1 MVDSV
6 AVFPANFRITDDDTG
21 APLSGAVIK
30 FYDAGTTNPKTVYAD
45 RDLGTTLGTSV
56 ITDSQGAP
64 TSDGSTETNIYVG
77 TAPYKI
83 RIETSAGVL
92 VEEKDDIPG
101 AVETVN
107 PSDLSVGSST
117 PVLVKS
123 LDYTVLAVD
132 QNSLIVVNCSGGD
145 VTLTLPSAVDVGDGW
160 GIKVSHGGSANQA
173 LIETASAQ
181 TISSGATSYAA
192 VIALS
197 FSGEYVELVSDGG
210 NWRVAAHCGPHIK
223 RATGVLTVA
232 DRLTSPPGS
241 EVQGALYL
249 ISGAPSGD
257 WSSFAEHDLVQFTDS
272 AWVKFTPPTDCGWLA
287 YVQDEDIYYRF
298 IGSAW
303 VAESATT
310 SVPGTVELATNA
322 ETVTATD
329 SARVAPLSAIRHHP
343 GAAKVWGIVTY
354 SGGTPTLQASH
365 NVTSIT
371 DTAEGRLTVTIAD
384 DFSSALY
391 VVVGNSEAGTGNPR
405 ILTVSSGT
413 RAAGSFEVSTGNT
426 GGSNVDPSA
435 IHFACYGTLA

>member
-1 MVDSV
+1 MTDST
-6 AVFPANFRITDDDTG
+6 AVFPAGYRITDDATG
-21 APLSGAVIK
+21 APLSGALIK

-83 RIETSAGVL
+83 RIETAGGVL

-107 PSDLSVGSST
+107 PSDISVVSST
-117 PVLVKS
+117 PVVVKS
-123 LDYTVLAVD
+123 LDYTVLAGD

-145 VTLTLPSAVDVGDGW
+145 VTLTLPSAVTVGDGW

-173 LIETASAQ
+173 LIETVSAQ
-181 TISSGATSYAA
+181 TIASGATSYGG
-192 VIALS
+192 VLALS

-249 ISGAPSGD
+249 ISGSPSGD
-257 WSSFAEHDLVQFTDS
+257 WSSFAQHDIVQFTDS
-272 AWVKFTPPTDCGWLA
+272 AWVKFTPSTDCGWIA
-287 YVQDEDIYYRF
+287 YVQDENINYQFKD
-298 IGSAW
+298 SAW
-303 VAESATT
+303 VSEAATT
-310 SVPGTVELATNA
+310 SGKGTVELATDA
-322 ETVTATD
+322 EAVTGTD
-329 SARVAPLSAIRHHP
+329 TGRVAPLSAMRHHP
-343 GAAKVWGIVTY
+343 GVCKCWGIVTY
-354 SGGTPTLQASH
+354 SGGTPTLQASY
-365 NVTSIT
+365 NVTSISDSGT
-371 DTAEGRLTVTIAD
+371 GLLTVTVAD
-384 DFSSALY
+384 DFASANY
-391 VVVGNSEAGTGNPR
+391 VVVTGVDGNNE
-405 ILTVSSGT
+405 IIMIDSGT
-413 RAAGSFEVSTGNT
+413 RAAGSFRLLVTVRT
-426 GGSNVDPSA
+426 DGGSNTDPSA
-435 IHFACYGTLA
+435 LYFACYGTLA